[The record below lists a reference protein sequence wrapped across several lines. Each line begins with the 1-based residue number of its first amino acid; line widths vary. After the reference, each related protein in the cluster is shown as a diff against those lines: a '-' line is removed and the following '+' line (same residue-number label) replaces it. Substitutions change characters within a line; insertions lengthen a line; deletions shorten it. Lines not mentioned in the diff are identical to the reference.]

1 MATSRVLKIT
11 TRLTKDKFK
20 KDLKGLTKDIKT
32 AEAETNAMGEG
43 AAAMSEGL
51 GASVGAI
58 AKIAVIAALVIG
70 AFVLIKK
77 AVDNIIAKNDSIRQ
91 RIEAIKNAL
100 SNIGSA
106 IINVLS
112 SYILPI
118 VEAIINLIYKAL
130 SYINGITKAVWGYD
144 LFAKKASDSLAS
156 GASSAK
162 EIKKA
167 LAGFDT
173 ADILGSE
180 DSGGG
185 IGGIGGSEIN
195 TEGLQD
201 LIKEK
206 HLFKDMERDYNDML
220 ESLKDKKAY
229 KEAYGNWDWFVM
241 GVVRTFAGLGQV
253 IDGFKDTIVGLV
265 KIVVGILTLNGE
277 MISDGVIQLCDGIGK
292 IVKGVVNIIWGLV
305 VSLVGLIKGILLP
318 IATWLWN
325 NVLSP
330 IWEFIKK
337 VIGWIWD
344 KITKVGSAISIAFSV
359 LKGILIAPFEALW
372 DIAKKVFDWIS
383 EKIQPLLDK
392 VGALKDKLSAAAD
405 TVKSGASK
413 VISGG
418 SSLLKSVWN
427 AGKGVFGLA
436 SGGIVNNP
444 GPGVPLSQI
453 NVGEKGPEAVL
464 PLTDGTLQRLA
475 NMIPVRIELTNTI
488 DGRVLS
494 RRLETIRQNSAFSRN
509 GG

>member
-1 MATSRVLKIT
+1 MATSGVLKIT

-173 ADILGSE
+173 ADILGRE

-185 IGGIGGSEIN
+185 IGGVGGSEIN

-292 IVKGVVNIIWGLV
+292 IVKGVVNIIWGLIQT
-305 VSLVGLIKGILLP
+305 LVGLIKGILAP
-318 IATWLWN
+318 IVTWLWN
-325 NVLSP
+325 YVLSP
-330 IWEFIKK
+330 VWELIKK
-337 VIGWIWD
+337 VVSWIWEKGVWLGGIIVSVFGPLVD
-344 KITKVGSAISIAFSV
+344 ILKKPFQKMWDVARDAF
-359 LKGILIAPFEALW
+359 E
-372 DIAKKVFDWIS
+372 WIS
-383 EKIQPLLDK
+383 EKIGPLIEKVEKLKGKLEESK
-392 VGALKDKLSAAAD
+392 VGNA
-405 TVKSGASK
+405 VSK
-413 VISGG
+413 VV
-418 SSLLKSVWN
+418 SVTSN
-427 AGKGVFGLA
+427 AIPGLSIAKKIFGLA

-453 NVGEKGPEAVL
+453 TVGEKGPEAVL

-475 NMIPVRIELTNTI
+475 NMIPVQIELTNTI